1 MNDFQAINDIVN
13 ESIRNSSYI
22 SAVICSA
29 VFVCYTLII
38 KLVEY
43 FKAKQKSK
51 PLLEM
56 ANALKENTENIVKLN
71 SILDKTLKDAE
82 RKEVRQ
88 CEIAVQTG
96 FAAMSFNILQSVS
109 NVIVH
114 NNIDDNRELIV
125 DNVRKLV
132 NSEYYKL
139 YSALSSYEIKE
150 VNVATKLDE
159 NWIKEIADN
168 VINIIYNKQ
177 DAMTRITQVSNRI
190 LLFAKEYSTYINNKI
205 FNT

>member
-1 MNDFQAINDIVN
+1 MNDFQTINDIVN
-13 ESIRNSSYI
+13 ESIRSSSYI
-22 SAVICSA
+22 SAAICSA

-43 FKAKQKSK
+43 FKAKQKNK

-56 ANALKENTENIVKLN
+56 ASALRENTANIVKLN
-71 SILDKTLKDAE
+71 SVLDKTLKDAE
-82 RKEVRQ
+82 RKELRQ
-88 CEIAVQTG
+88 CEFAINMG
-96 FAAMSFNILQSVS
+96 FASMAFRIMQSVA

-114 NNIDDNRELIV
+114 NNIEDNKELIV
-125 DNVRKLV
+125 DNIHKLV

-139 YSALSSYEIKE
+139 YSSLSAFEIKE
-150 VNVATKLDE
+150 VNVATNLNED
-159 NWIKEIADN
+159 WIKEIADS
-168 VINIIYNKQ
+168 VINIIYNHQ

-190 LLFAKEYSTYINNKI
+190 SIFVTEYSTYISNKI

>member
-1 MNDFQAINDIVN
+1 MNDFQAITDIVN
-13 ESIRNSSYI
+13 ESIRSSSYV
-22 SAVICSA
+22 SAAICSA

-43 FKAKQKSK
+43 FKAKQKTK
-51 PLLEM
+51 PLIEM
-56 ANALKENTENIVKLN
+56 ANALKENTANIVKLN
-71 SILDKTLKDAE
+71 SVLDKTLKDAE
-82 RKEVRQ
+82 RKELRQ
-88 CEIAVQTG
+88 CESAIHMG
-96 FAAMSFNILQSVS
+96 FAGMAFRIMQSVA

-114 NNIDDNRELIV
+114 NNIEDNRELIV
-125 DNVRKLV
+125 DNIHKLV

-139 YSALSSYEIKE
+139 YSSLSAYEIKE
-150 VNVATKLDE
+150 VNVASKLDE

-168 VINIIYNKQ
+168 VISIIYNNQ

-190 LLFAKEYSTYINNKI
+190 SLSATEYSTYISNKI

>member
-1 MNDFQAINDIVN
+1 MNDFQTINDIVN

-22 SAVICSA
+22 SAAICSA

-43 FKAKQKSK
+43 FKAKQKNK

-56 ANALKENTENIVKLN
+56 ASALQENTANIVKLN
-71 SILDKTLKDAE
+71 SVLDKTLKDAE
-82 RKEVRQ
+82 RKELRQ
-88 CEIAVQTG
+88 CESAITTG
-96 FAAMSFNILQSVS
+96 FASMAFRIMQSVA

-114 NNIDDNRELIV
+114 NNIEDNKELIV
-125 DNVRKLV
+125 DNVHKLV

-139 YSALSSYEIKE
+139 YSCLSAYEIKE
-150 VNVATKLDE
+150 VNVATKLNE
-159 NWIKEIADN
+159 EWIKEIADN
-168 VINIIYNKQ
+168 VINIIYNHQ

-190 LLFAKEYSTYINNKI
+190 SIFANEYSTMICNKI

>member
-22 SAVICSA
+22 SAAICSA

-43 FKAKQKSK
+43 FKAKQKNK

-56 ANALKENTENIVKLN
+56 AAALRENTANIVKLN
-71 SILDKTLKDAE
+71 SVLDKTLKDAE
-82 RKEVRQ
+82 RKELRQ
-88 CEIAVQTG
+88 CESAITMG
-96 FAAMSFNILQSVS
+96 FAAMAFNLMQSVS
-109 NVIVH
+109 NIIVH
-114 NNIDDNRELIV
+114 NNIEDNRELIV
-125 DNVRKLV
+125 DNIHKLV

-139 YSALSSYEIKE
+139 YSSLSAFEIKE
-150 VNVATKLDE
+150 VNVASKLNE
-159 NWIKEIADN
+159 EWIKEIADN
-168 VINIIYNKQ
+168 VISIIYNSQ

-190 LLFAKEYSTYINNKI
+190 SIFANEYSTLISNKI